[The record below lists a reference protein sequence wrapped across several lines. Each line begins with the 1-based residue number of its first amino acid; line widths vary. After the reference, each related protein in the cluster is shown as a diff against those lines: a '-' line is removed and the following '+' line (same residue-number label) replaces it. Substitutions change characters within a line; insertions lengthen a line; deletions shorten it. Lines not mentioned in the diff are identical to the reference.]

1 MAQLLIRENLI
12 TKDDSDSLVKVSRMG
27 NPRSNKIIYKVVL
40 ISEAA
45 ASQLLERSRTDT
57 RTVSV
62 TQPQS
67 PEQAAGRNVHFE
79 LA

>member
-1 MAQLLIRENLI
+1 MAQLLIRETLM
-12 TKDDSDSLVKVSRMG
+12 TKDDLDQLVKVSRMG